1 MDLDIH
7 TLRTASLQTDGSLL
21 QTPAVLGKTGK
32 SSSDRPIEFHCPLP
46 NGKSFMRNRIDK
58 KQTHKARHSGNRR
71 SEAGFILPMAI
82 WIVAIV
88 GLAAATLNAWILDSV
103 SNAQALRDKVESQI
117 AFDDIVNEL
126 IYFRGRKFQSQRGL
140 EVGSPLNPSSMRP
153 QGGIFPSD
161 ITSNRVIRMDGRPYI
176 VESRPEYV
184 VRIYDAR
191 GLVNLNDVPP
201 RNLRRL
207 FSYFGYSEAQINR
220 FVDTHLDYR
229 DEDDLIRLAGAE
241 KTDYERRGYAPPRN
255 FHIITPLEAQN
266 IMDWETADKLWAA
279 HLKSPIFH
287 TCRSGGFNPNTASP
301 LTIVTYVPGIQDD
314 RVAEVIERRERR
326 PFRNSREF
334 GAAADRLLTN
344 QPFFY
349 TFVPGT
355 CSVIELT
362 NRNSS
367 ERIRFSLTLLPA
379 QNEQPWQVDYVFR
392 IPEESF
398 AEISELDIE
407 SVFPSPEEIDGA
419 ERRSNRNTR
428 IR

>member
-1 MDLDIH
+1 MGLSIH
-7 TLRTASLQTDGSLL
+7 TLRTASVETDSSSLQTS
-21 QTPAVLGKTGK
+21 AVFGKTGK
-32 SSSDRPIEFHCPLP
+32 SGLGRSIEFHRPLP

-58 KQTHKARHSGNRR
+58 KKTRKAPHSRNRT

-88 GLAAATLNAWILDSV
+88 GLAAASLNAWIMDSV
-103 SNAQALRDKVESQI
+103 SNAQALRDKVEAQI

-140 EVGSPLNPSSMRP
+140 EVGSPLNPSSVRP
-153 QGGIFPSD
+153 QGGIFPSEVSSD
-161 ITSNRVIRMDGRPYI
+161 RVIRMDGRPYI
-176 VESRPEYV
+176 VASRSEYI

-191 GLVNLNDVPP
+191 GLVNLNDTPP

-220 FVDTHLDYR
+220 FVDTHQDYR

-241 KTDYERRGYAPPRN
+241 KRDYERRGYTPPRN
-255 FHIITPLEAQN
+255 FHLITPLEAQN
-266 IMDWETADKLWAA
+266 IMDWETAEKLWTA

-287 TCRSGGFNPNTASP
+287 TCRSTGFNPNTASP
-301 LTIVTYVPGIQDD
+301 LTIVTFVPGIQDD
-314 RVAEVIERRERR
+314 RVAEVIERRESR

-334 GAAADRLLTN
+334 GAAADRMLTN

-362 NRNSS
+362 NRNNN

-398 AEISELDIE
+398 AEISEVDIE
-407 SVFPSPEEIDGA
+407 SVFPSPEEIDGT